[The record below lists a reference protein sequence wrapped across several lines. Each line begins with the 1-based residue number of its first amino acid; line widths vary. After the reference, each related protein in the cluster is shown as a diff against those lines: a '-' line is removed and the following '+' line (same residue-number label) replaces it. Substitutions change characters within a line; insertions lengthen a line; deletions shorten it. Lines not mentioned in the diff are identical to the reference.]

1 MILRALA
8 TLALLALLGLNWV
21 MPFSPMGVR
30 GSENKVRADV
40 TSQLLIGKKLPPLEL
55 VGLDGRTVTG
65 EDLRGHRVLL
75 TFERSADWCPY
86 TKTRLLELRE
96 AFGQTSDLRIVW
108 VMSDAQ
114 INDRTR
120 SLIGELGLADRIL
133 FLADPKSRLIRE
145 LGILKENPEAIEI
158 GVPHPTTLVL
168 DRSGT
173 VQFVDVRENYHIWLD
188 PKALTEV
195 LGRVK

>member
-21 MPFSPMGVR
+21 MPVSPMGVR

-75 TFERSADWCPY
+75 TFERSADW
-86 TKTRLLELRE
+86 
-96 AFGQTSDLRIVW
+96 
-108 VMSDAQ
+108 
-114 INDRTR
+114 
-120 SLIGELGLADRIL
+120 
-133 FLADPKSRLIRE
+133 
-145 LGILKENPEAIEI
+145 
-158 GVPHPTTLVL
+158 
-168 DRSGT
+168 
-173 VQFVDVRENYHIWLD
+173 
-188 PKALTEV
+188 
-195 LGRVK
+195 